1 MLLQE
6 NNIVTMATEH
16 VSKHQKHTNQKI
28 HVILVVVLDSNY
40 NSVGNTVQ
48 CFVVFFCCFF
58 CCCCFFVVVFVFVF
72 CFFLFFLVGLFVTV
86 WCLYYVI
93 TPIIFLH

>member
-1 MLLQE
+1 MCF
-6 NNIVTMATEH
+6 NFFV
-16 VSKHQKHTNQKI
+16 
-28 HVILVVVLDSNY
+28 VVVLDSNY

-48 CFVVFFCCFF
+48 CYVVFFCCSFLLLFF
-58 CCCCFFVVVFVFVF
+58 FVLFFFVVVVVFW
-72 CFFLFFLVGLFVTV
+72 VGLFVTV